1 MKTQN
6 TETPKPPLRRP
17 VIDAETARK
26 VLDRDIVNIARRAQE
41 GQPLTPQQRR
51 LIALYAGVLDRADV
65 LEALYAVHHGACVRC
80 GRLVSQ
86 LIGNIENEATD
97 KRA

>member
-1 MKTQN
+1 MKPSEQKPQ
-6 TETPKPPLRRP
+6 TPPRRP

-51 LIALYAGVLDRADV
+51 LIALYAGILDRAEV
-65 LEALYAVHHGACVRC
+65 LEALYAVHQGACPRC
-80 GRLVSQ
+80 GRLVAQ
-86 LIGNIENEATD
+86 LIGNIEHETTHT
-97 KRA
+97 RP